1 MFKKLFAPQ
10 TNLSTDALEIIFTGA
25 FKTDVFLNFSQTET
39 GDYLKIQEAVKG
51 TLNKMCSGYE
61 WEIPDSGQGQKYEV
75 DALGTGKS
83 LRPSYYIECAIN
95 DCKKLTKRSGEF
107 DFLINKIKIKFYEF
121 GFATLSMSIRIVPI
135 CSKNNNKEKILP
147 EKLLCII
154 DKFEEMIVKGNVKEI
169 NELICKI
176 SEKYKNAII
185 KENILK
191 FDISEKD
198 SKTAEIK
205 YNVICFHRI
214 FEYGVSK
221 NSKIKAVEGN
231 FEKIAQLS
239 GGKWQT
245 DDCFSHFV
253 GVANSVIIYNS
264 SNICDHSKI
273 CSKILERY
281 RNAYKTVLETAN
293 AYYFI
298 AEGIT
303 ENLAKYSRKELALFN
318 KGKREK
324 ISIINFC
331 RFIKKYWR
339 KYWPTRKRFEKFDE
353 YILLISNFLSALNEF
368 KLNLNRQGKS
378 VWCRMDKVWSTSEAL
393 DILKNQQ
400 RDSSLIFDTFSKYN
414 TQTFQLLLNFATAV
428 FAAIGLI
435 SLVEIAQSKGLEW
448 EFDGDTIFPNSLD
461 EFVSKPINFIG
472 SALAVALIVTL
483 LCIIF
488 CRIKVFLR
496 RVFDRK
502 KNEYLHN
509 E

>member
-1 MFKKLFAPQ
+1 MFKKLFASQ
-10 TNLSTDALEIIFTGA
+10 TNLSTDALEITLTGA
-25 FKTDVFLNFSQTET
+25 FQTGIFLNFSETITEK
-39 GDYLKIQEAVKG
+39 YPRKQKAVKDE
-51 TLNKMCSGYE
+51 LNNLCSGYE
-61 WEIPDSGQGQKYEV
+61 WEIPDSGQGQKYVV

-83 LRPSYYIECAIN
+83 LRPPYYIKCVMK
-95 DCKKLTKRSGEF
+95 DCKKLTKCSGEF
-107 DFLINKIKIKFYEF
+107 DYVINEIKIKFYEF
-121 GFATLSMSIRIVPI
+121 GFATLSMSIKIVPI

-147 EKLLCII
+147 EKLLRII
-154 DKFEEMIVKGNVKEI
+154 DKLDEMIVKGEVEEI
-169 NELICKI
+169 NEII
-176 SEKYKNAII
+176 YQITEKYKNAII
-185 KENILK
+185 EENIPK
-191 FDISEKD
+191 FDIAEKN
-198 SKTAEIK
+198 SKRAEIK

-221 NSKIKAVEGN
+221 NSKIKAAEGN

-245 DDCFSHFV
+245 DDGFSHFV
-253 GVANSVIIYNS
+253 GVANSVIVYNS
-264 SNICDHSKI
+264 SNICDRSKI

-303 ENLAKYSRKELALFN
+303 KHLADYSRGELALF
-318 KGKREK
+318 KRGKKEK

-331 RFIKKYWR
+331 RFIK

-378 VWCRMDKVWSTSEAL
+378 VWCRMDKAWSTSDAL

-414 TQTFQLLLNFATAV
+414 TQTFQLLLNFATTI

-435 SLVEIAQSKGLEW
+435 SLVEIAQSKGLKW
-448 EFDGDTIFPNSLD
+448 EFDWHTILPNSLD
-461 EFVSKPINFIG
+461 EFVSKFINFIG

-502 KNEYLHN
+502 KNEYLHK